1 MKTIKETKYLKFIA
15 EERKGRKTKIIHIYN
30 RSAVEEIAT
39 IEWYPVWRQY
49 VFIASFMFDA
59 VWNNTCLKDILEV
72 LETLAKERQIEKPKG
87 E

>member
-15 EERKGRKTKIIHIYN
+15 EQKEGRKTKIIHIYN

-39 IEWYPVWRQY
+39 IEWDTSWRQY
-49 VFIASFMFDA
+49 VFICSFLFDTQ
-59 VWNNTCLKDILEV
+59 WSNSCLRDVLEV
-72 LETLAKERQIEKPKG
+72 LDMLMKERQIEKPKG